1 MVKKT
6 HDAQVT
12 NDLSMP
18 NSFIN
23 EYRDEL
29 KKIRKVVE
37 AKKIK

>member
-1 MVKKT
+1 MPKKT
-6 HDAQVT
+6 QDVQAT
-12 NDLSMP
+12 NNLSMP

-29 KKIRKVVE
+29 KKIKKVVQ